1 MNFLYTPSTSRFK
14 LFPCKAIVKKFYYGD
29 DNDYLRLIE
38 NSDLDWGEATPVE
51 VIGEKYPLPHS
62 IELKWL
68 SIVEKKI
75 YKIKTDIDVKNEQ
88 EFWKSREIA
97 DGRDVFLYVVAG
109 MAPYGGVAIW
119 LRGYRISRLLCW
131 LKAEEELIDAFDNT
145 NDLIQKKCQ
154 ELMAEE
160 GLAALYLQ
168 DHNLPP
174 SDYFD
179 HIMEQFHYR
188 YVPLE
193 EYWDGENWQEYDEE
207 DMFYDD
213 IMINELHVQR
223 FDGTHHEL
231 PDDISLIKY
240 HEAGMPKRMALH
252 WDEGRSHLSA
262 YWWFDDQVLYPILHR
277 FFSLNPDTRADILL
291 RCDSRQ
297 ECFEMAL
304 KSGEMLQQPITVL
317 PEAYQLIVFK
327 DGHEL
332 YKSENYNQEQGA
344 WNW

>member
-1 MNFLYTPSTSRFK
+1 MPQYTISCLAPLAYPIIGFKGFAYCDNRKRDIYFNPIDVLGEEPHTIVFEGKKELPERIELAWLSIIDKKCYAVEADIDKQKAEQLWKDNEASAEEASQLYKHVICGVLPNKSIGIYLYSETKSILFQK
-14 LFPCKAIVKKFYYGD
+14 LKANEI
-29 DNDYLRLIE
+29 NI
-38 NSDLDWGEATPVE
+38 
-51 VIGEKYPLPHS
+51 S
-62 IELKWL
+62 IELLPL
-68 SIVEKKI
+68 SF
-75 YKIKTDIDVKNEQ
+75 IDSESERILSENE
-88 EFWKSREIA
+88 EARE
-97 DGRDVFLYVVAG
+97 VATLG
-109 MAPYGGVAIW
+109 M
-119 LRGYRISRLLCW
+119 
-131 LKAEEELIDAFDNT
+131 
-145 NDLIQKKCQ
+145 
-154 ELMAEE
+154 
-160 GLAALYLQ
+160 
-168 DHNLPP
+168 PP
-174 SDYFD
+174 SEFFD
-179 HIMEQFHYR
+179 HWLEQFYYR

-240 HEAGMPKRMALH
+240 HEAGMPKRMALQ

-277 FFSLNPDTRADILL
+277 FFSLNPDARADILL

-297 ECFEMAL
+297 ECFEIAL